1 MVLMNGKLSY
11 QSQWTL
17 WYNVNDDVFCEGA
30 NDVGNVDGDVGNV
43 DGDVGNGDGDVGNV
57 DGDVG
62 NGDGDGED
70 GRQVEQLGRRSSVQK
85 GCPGSQEILQ
95 PHSTAVQSTGIQ
107 KYRSTLTQVA
117 EVHSSIPAAF

>member
-43 DGDVGNGDGDVGNV
+43 DGDVGNGDGDVGN
-57 DGDVG
+57 
-62 NGDGDGED
+62 GDGDGED

-95 PHSTAVQSTGIQ
+95 PHSTAVQSTVIQ

-117 EVHSSIPAAF
+117 EVHPYIPAAF

>member
-30 NDVGNVDGDVGNV
+30 NDVGNG
-43 DGDVGNGDGDVGNV
+43 

-117 EVHSSIPAAF
+117 EVHPSIPAAF